1 MSFGEFKSN
10 ADVDTSADIPPWR
23 TYPCDLCDKSAR
35 SNFYSFN
42 DLRRHKE
49 AKHEIIDRIQEA
61 SSAVPK
67 EAVSKTASLFR
78 EPSTPSDLPKQN
90 AASSAKGDAPFQCPK
105 CDSKFI
111 RKHTLTNHLRT
122 HIVAREHHQQ
132 FICEAPFAR
141 QDTLTSRFRSKKGL
155 KELDFLRPLQR
166 EKLQTVDGSGLLSDD
181 NLFADQA
188 GENADILLNAGKTLP
203 FKGSPALQPTPGI
216 WFIIKSCFCLFLS
229 IRPKNGASSGKKRKR
244 DDISHEGNHG
254 DGDGSQEPSKRL
266 KASKSEDRALRDTNV
281 RDADCPVGPK
291 ADFIC
296 ATAEQLRKLG
306 RRSVHQTD
314 RDNWNAIY
322 KTLFPD
328 DPLPESPYLDPL
340 VSYEVNLI
348 REAFLT
354 AAPVAVRTAIQ
365 HVIPEE
371 LSDTLQEELERILR
385 STHAEVFDQILRRM
399 REDRE
404 SPRVDRTTTQS
415 SSQVRVSSTPDSGI
429 GSTIRSGSSQDELE
443 LTLNSQDRLTSF
455 GSGSFDL
462 QNDGSNHSCH
472 CSHKALTH
480 PTIIW
485 ATFHNLSRLGTLV
498 IFPSI

>member
-203 FKGSPALQPTPGI
+203 
-216 WFIIKSCFCLFLS
+216 
-229 IRPKNGASSGKKRKR
+229 
-244 DDISHEGNHG
+244 
-254 DGDGSQEPSKRL
+254 
-266 KASKSEDRALRDTNV
+266 DTNV

-472 CSHKALTH
+472 CSHKDLTH